1 MIARRQAAVQPGR
14 YGPRSA
20 ARGLAVSFT
29 VSIMA
34 RAGRGQNGSCGRA
47 AQRRRT
53 GAEPRMGWTLWGA
66 RSRPACELQRCATRQ
81 R

>member
-1 MIARRQAAVQPGR
+1 MTARRQAAVQPGR

-34 RAGRGQNGSCGRA
+34 RAGRGADG
-47 AQRRRT
+47 
-53 GAEPRMGWTLWGA
+53 L
-66 RSRPACELQRCATRQ
+66 
-81 R
+81 